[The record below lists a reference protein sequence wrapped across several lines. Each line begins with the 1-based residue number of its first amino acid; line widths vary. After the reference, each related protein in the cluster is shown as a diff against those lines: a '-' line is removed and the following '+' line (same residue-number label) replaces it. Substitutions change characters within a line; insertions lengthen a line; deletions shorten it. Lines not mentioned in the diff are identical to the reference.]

1 MTYNQSNR
9 ISSNDNYY
17 SDYGPDADW
26 DSSDS
31 ASWEEAWGETEALES
46 NPDYAEQL
54 HRLEVQIEKSPLTQE
69 QQEQEL
75 EQLEALEDLVKNFSG
90 EIPEDLAYRIE
101 ETQDRFLDK
110 LSHLDQW
117 KASEQFLD
125 DLEQG
130 LEAASDLP
138 ESERETYRQEL
149 QQARK
154 NLEEDPGV
162 EVREMLAPLS
172 QALETLKTRQAAM
185 AEEAERGKDIGQT
198 LAGVMDQ
205 KYALAPE
212 KHRDYESSHSRP
224 RSELTHLPKN
234 LQDYDLI
241 MKGESGLRGS
251 RAPGEIMRALY
262 ATQGGESAL
271 LSSVKSQVQGLPL
284 GTQALMV
291 ADVLKEISQR
301 DPEKLTFLK
310 ENQPELLK
318 YFKDTLAAGN
328 DHILNGMLVTSGGES
343 YDVEYAGSYYHI
355 KNKDTAWYRDDWN
368 GFDISIPSLIEPIQ
382 TSNRILEDLL
392 GATATTQ
399 TPA

>member
-9 ISSNDNYY
+9 ITSNDNYY
-17 SDYGPDADW
+17 SDYGAEADW

-31 ASWEEAWGETEALES
+31 ASWEEAWGETETLEPT
-46 NPDYAEQL
+46 PDYAEQL
-54 HRLEVQIEKSPLTQE
+54 HRLEVQIEKSPMTPE
-69 QQEQEL
+69 QQKQEL
-75 EQLEALEDLVKNFSG
+75 EHLDALEDLVKNFSG

-101 ETQDRFLDK
+101 ETQEQFFDK

-117 KASEQFLD
+117 QASEQFLD
-125 DLEQG
+125 GLEQG
-130 LEAASDLP
+130 LEAAKDLP
-138 ESERETYRQEL
+138 ESDRETYRQEL
-149 QQARK
+149 QKARE
-154 NLEEDPGV
+154 NLQEDPSLD
-162 EVREMLAPLS
+162 VREMLEPLS
-172 QALETLKTRQAAM
+172 QALQGLETRQAAL
-185 AEEAERGKDIGQT
+185 AGEAERGKDIGQT

-212 KHRDYESSHSRP
+212 KHADYESSHSRP

-251 RAPGEIMRALY
+251 RAPGEIMRDIYETKA
-262 ATQGGESAL
+262 GETDP
-271 LSSVKSQVQGLPL
+271 LSSVKSRLQGLPL
-284 GTQALMV
+284 GTQALLV

-301 DPEKLTFLK
+301 DPQKLSFLK
-310 ENQPELLK
+310 EHQPELLK

-355 KNKDTAWYRDDWN
+355 KNQDTAWYRDDWN
-368 GFDISIPSLIEPIQ
+368 EFDISIPSLIEPIQ
-382 TSNRILEDLL
+382 NSNRILEDLL
-392 GATATTQ
+392 GGATSTQ